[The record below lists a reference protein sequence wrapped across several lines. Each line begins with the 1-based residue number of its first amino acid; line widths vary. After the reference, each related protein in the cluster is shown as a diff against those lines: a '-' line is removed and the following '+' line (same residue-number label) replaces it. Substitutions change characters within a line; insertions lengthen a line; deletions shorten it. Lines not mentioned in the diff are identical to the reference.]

1 MRDAEGAQPLSPRV
15 LGEDRATRSYI
26 LAPETSCPDVPA
38 LLEVSSEPGSP
49 LARCNSEP
57 ELADLG
63 HPFLTAAALPGLAR
77 THTEVGSRMA
87 SLATGEARP
96 TSLPPPRPTS
106 AQSPRPAPSQ
116 PPEPPEVSLPTA
128 NTRPPSASTAFWA
141 YVGSEL
147 RPASAQGLPD
157 DVWGQTER
165 DRVYNAILAVPYQ
178 LERFQMAGVL
188 VCLDSF
194 LSIFTL
200 VPLRLALALGAGVRR
215 SVGNRRGREAEAT
228 ARRHRGAGVAPLG
241 AGSQGLGVR
250 PSKSKQAPHGDK
262 PPQAPH
268 RPQPLTG
275 PQLYDLLLLGMFGCM
290 MAFITSL
297 NVGSIYY
304 WLKDLTHEFLKLSV
318 LYTALELSD
327 KICCSFGVDVLEAL
341 AASCTRAVAGPVRAP
356 GAALALAADVV
367 VTLAL
372 LLTHCGV
379 LLGQAMVFSVAL
391 NSKKNA
397 LVGLLIAANFGE
409 IKGTVFKRFDAGK
422 LYNLTCQDV
431 VERFHLILIL
441 AFVVVEEMG
450 NSGHAAPNAGL
461 LAQCA
466 EIFAAEAAIDV
477 VKHAVLGKF
486 NEIRP
491 GVYREF
497 MRDLSEG
504 VGASASNSSHRLVGF
519 EPFAAAALFLR
530 ISTTFLA
537 LRFPASPA
545 SVPGLPAA
553 LGRLALRALRI
564 MPYWA
569 VLMACKLLLGHGLRL
584 AGRAY
589 LRHYEATAVRPRGSA
604 RRNVSVLGHM
614 GAHGSARKDD

>member
-116 PPEPPEVSLPTA
+116 PPEPPEVRLPTA

-200 VPLRLALALGAGVRR
+200 VPLRLALAVGAGVRR
-215 SVGNRRGREAEAT
+215 SVGNRRDREAEAT
-228 ARRHRGAGVAPLG
+228 ARRRRGAGVAPPG
-241 AGSQGLGVR
+241 AGSQGLGGR
-250 PSKSKQAPHGDK
+250 PPKSKQAPHGDK
-262 PPQAPH
+262 PPQGPH
-268 RPQPLTG
+268 PPQPLTG

-327 KICCSFGVDVLEAL
+327 KVLCAL
-341 AASCTRAVAGPVRAP
+341 AGVPGHSSAHPSGPWTLCTWLSPLDAHQITLRTSPPPQIKLSRYVAPLAWMCWRPWPPAARAP
-356 GAALALAADVV
+356 WRARCA
-367 VTLAL
+367 
-372 LLTHCGV
+372 
-379 LLGQAMVFSVAL
+379 
-391 NSKKNA
+391 
-397 LVGLLIAANFGE
+397 
-409 IKGTVFKRFDAGK
+409 RP
-422 LYNLTCQDV
+422 
-431 VERFHLILIL
+431 
-441 AFVVVEEMG
+441 
-450 NSGHAAPNAGL
+450 APPW
-461 LAQCA
+461 
-466 EIFAAEAAIDV
+466 
-477 VKHAVLGKF
+477 
-486 NEIRP
+486 RWP
-491 GVYREF
+491 
-497 MRDLSEG
+497 
-504 VGASASNSSHRLVGF
+504 
-519 EPFAAAALFLR
+519 P
-530 ISTTFLA
+530 T
-537 LRFPASPA
+537 
-545 SVPGLPAA
+545 
-553 LGRLALRALRI
+553 
-564 MPYWA
+564 WW
-569 VLMACKLLLGHGLRL
+569 
-584 AGRAY
+584 
-589 LRHYEATAVRPRGSA
+589 
-604 RRNVSVLGHM
+604 
-614 GAHGSARKDD
+614 

>member
-128 NTRPPSASTAFWA
+128 NTRTPSASTAFWA

-200 VPLRLALALGAGVRR
+200 VPLRLALALGAG
-215 SVGNRRGREAEAT
+215 
-228 ARRHRGAGVAPLG
+228 
-241 AGSQGLGVR
+241 
-250 PSKSKQAPHGDK
+250 
-262 PPQAPH
+262 
-268 RPQPLTG
+268 PLTG

-327 KICCSFGVDVLEAL
+327 K
-341 AASCTRAVAGPVRAP
+341 
-356 GAALALAADVV
+356 
-367 VTLAL
+367 
-372 LLTHCGV
+372 
-379 LLGQAMVFSVAL
+379 AMVFSVAL